1 MEFKK
6 NAKIKTDDFFYDL
19 FLGGYI
25 KPADILVNDVDI
37 QSVENAIS
45 VIREFYDDADEANI
59 IEDY

>member
-6 NAKIKTDDFFYDL
+6 HAKIKTDDFFYDL

-25 KPADILVNDVDI
+25 KPKDILVNDVDI

-45 VIREFYDDADEANI
+45 VIREFYDYADEANI

>member
-6 NAKIKTDDFFYDL
+6 NSKITTDDFFYDL

>member
-6 NAKIKTDDFFYDL
+6 NVKITTDDFFYDL

-25 KPADILVNDVDI
+25 KPADILVNDVDR
-37 QSVENAIS
+37 QGVENASS